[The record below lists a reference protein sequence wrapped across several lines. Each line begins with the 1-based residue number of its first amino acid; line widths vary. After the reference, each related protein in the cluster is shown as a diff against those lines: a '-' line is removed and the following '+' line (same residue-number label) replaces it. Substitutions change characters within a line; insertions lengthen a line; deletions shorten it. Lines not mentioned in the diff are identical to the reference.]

1 MRSRS
6 RPRDPCR
13 HATTQDT
20 NCRDHLPCHP
30 ERSEGSAR
38 VAAEIPRCARDGS
51 AHRMNRLIDDRTTRL
66 FIALA
71 AFFCVN
77 AVLAEFIGVKIFALE
92 DTLGIQPLEWNL
104 FGQSGS
110 PRFTAGTLLWPH
122 GFFMT
127 PTRNQYF
134 GRPGLRVLSW
144 LGA

>member
-1 MRSRS
+1 MRARSR
-6 RPRDPCR
+6 RRDPCR

-51 AHRMNRLIDDRTTRL
+51 AHRMNRLIADRTTRL

-77 AVLAEFIGVKIFALE
+77 AVLPQLIGATIFAPW
-92 DTLGIQPLEWNL
+92 DTAQTCG
-104 FGQSGS
+104 
-110 PRFTAGTLLWPH
+110 
-122 GFFMT
+122 
-127 PTRNQYF
+127 
-134 GRPGLRVLSW
+134 V
-144 LGA
+144 

>member
-6 RPRDPCR
+6 RRRDPCR
-13 HATTQDT
+13 LATTQDT
-20 NCRDHLPCHP
+20 NCRDNLPCHP

-38 VAAEIPRCARDGS
+38 VAAEIPRCAQDDS

-92 DTLGIQPLEWNL
+92 DTLGIRPLEWRSEEHTSEL
-104 FGQSGS
+104 QSLMRS
-110 PRFTAGTLLWPH
+110 SYAVFCLKQKNKIR
-122 GFFMT
+122 
-127 PTRNQYF
+127 
-134 GRPGLRVLSW
+134 
-144 LGA
+144 